1 MLTISNNTVK
11 QVDLSSCLAIKN
23 TKSKENVRIYLLP
36 ESVVVLFYVN
46 VNWKTN
52 FLNESSSES
61 YKQPSAISFLRKFS
75 TARTM
80 TSYRKF
86 IAGTTSGFW
95 TTRVGEGFM
104 GPLRVKFW

>member
-46 VNWKTN
+46 VN
-52 FLNESSSES
+52 
-61 YKQPSAISFLRKFS
+61 
-75 TARTM
+75 
-80 TSYRKF
+80 
-86 IAGTTSGFW
+86 
-95 TTRVGEGFM
+95 
-104 GPLRVKFW
+104 